1 MEPHLIHVSRYSD
14 SRGTLG
20 VIDKNIFDEYKFE
33 TRRCFYIS
41 DVLEDGS
48 RGAHAH
54 LHCTQIILLTSG
66 ELMVDVRTP
75 LKEFRFE
82 LTLENP
88 CLYIP
93 PMHWGVQYGFSN
105 KTSYVVLADRE
116 YNENEYIRDYRKF
129 LELWSEANES

>member
-20 VIDKNIFDEYKFE
+20 VIDKDIFDEYNFE
-33 TRRCFYIS
+33 THRCFYIS

-66 ELMVDVRTP
+66 VSKKVLLAMQHNLL
-75 LKEFRFE
+75 LKR
-82 LTLENP
+82 
-88 CLYIP
+88 
-93 PMHWGVQYGFSN
+93 G
-105 KTSYVVLADRE
+105 
-116 YNENEYIRDYRKF
+116 
-129 LELWSEANES
+129 